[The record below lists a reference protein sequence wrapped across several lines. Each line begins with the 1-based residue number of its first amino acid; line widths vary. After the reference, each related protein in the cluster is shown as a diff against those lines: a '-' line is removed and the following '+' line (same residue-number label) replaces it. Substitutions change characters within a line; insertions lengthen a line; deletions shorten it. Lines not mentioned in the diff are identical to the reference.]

1 MPAKTKTKPKAKP
14 KKSMKAQPKQKQAL
28 LSGGNPQIPKGDGKA
43 PVMAYIAA
51 SPGWKRA
58 FGKRLDALV
67 EQVVPGVTR
76 AVRWNS
82 PFYGV
87 EGNGYFLSTHIFE
100 KYVKLTFFRG
110 LSLDPIPPG
119 GTEKSKDA
127 RWLDVY
133 EGELDEAQLARWI
146 EQAAALPGWDL
157 S

>member
-1 MPAKTKTKPKAKP
+1 MPKAKKKKPAKKTKPV
-14 KKSMKAQPKQKQAL
+14 L
-28 LSGGNPQIPKGDGKA
+28 LTGGNPQIPKGDGRA

-51 SPGWKRA
+51 SPGWKRG

-67 EQVVPGVTR
+67 ERIVPGVTR

-87 EGNGYFLSTHIFE
+87 EGNGYFLSTHIQT

-110 LSLDPIPPG
+110 TSLDPLPPG
-119 GTEKSKDA
+119 GTAKSGET

-133 EGELDEAQLARWI
+133 EDDDLDEAQLARWI

>member
-1 MPAKTKTKPKAKP
+1 MPTRTKKAKPKQTKPKAR
-14 KKSMKAQPKQKQAL
+14 PKQKPVL
-28 LSGGNPQIPKGDGKA
+28 LTGGNPQIPKGDGKA
-43 PVMAYIAA
+43 SVMAYIAA
-51 SPGWKRA
+51 SPGWKRG

-87 EGNGYFLSTHIFE
+87 AGKGYFLSTHILT

-110 LSLDPIPPG
+110 TSLDPVPPG
-119 GTEKSKDA
+119 GTAKSKEV

-133 EGELDEAQLARWI
+133 EDDELDEAQLARWI

-157 S
+157 R